1 METNNQHTIPTPD
14 TGKGSS
20 IPWIAAAVFILGLAI
35 MAGLYWQQHSAVKE
49 VRFIGNTFTPNE
61 QMLNVISSPIG
72 LPADSIDFRS
82 IIHTIN
88 ALPYVKH
95 TSVSVE
101 ARGVMN
107 IMVTER
113 RPLGLL
119 IEGNKR
125 AYVDSDGIILPVM
138 PGSVKDVPLV
148 YGFRVLAAGDTL
160 KSKEFSQIRDFL
172 AAARV
177 SPFGWVSI
185 SEVAWNER
193 EGVVALSHE
202 NGVKLVFG
210 SDEFHR
216 KIAYWETFYAEVVRQ
231 QGIRKFQTVDFR
243 FRNQI
248 VTRET

>member
-1 METNNQHTIPTPD
+1 MDTNNQHTNPTPD

-49 VRFIGNTFTPNE
+49 VRFIGNNFTLNE

-72 LPADSIDFRS
+72 QLADSIDFRN
-82 IIHTIN
+82 IIHSIN

-107 IMVTER
+107 IMITER

-119 IEGNKR
+119 IEDGKR
-125 AYVDSDGIILPVM
+125 AYIDTDGIILPMV
-138 PGSVKDVPLV
+138 PGKANDVPLI
-148 YGFRVLAAGDTL
+148 YGFRISAAGDTL
-160 KSKEFSQIRDFL
+160 QSKEFAQVRDFL
-172 AAARV
+172 TAARV
-177 SPFGWVSI
+177 NPFGWVSI

-210 SDEFHR
+210 SDDFPR
-216 KIAYWETFYAEVVRQ
+216 KIAYWETFYADVVRQ
-231 QGIRKFQTVDFR
+231 QGIHAFHTVDFR